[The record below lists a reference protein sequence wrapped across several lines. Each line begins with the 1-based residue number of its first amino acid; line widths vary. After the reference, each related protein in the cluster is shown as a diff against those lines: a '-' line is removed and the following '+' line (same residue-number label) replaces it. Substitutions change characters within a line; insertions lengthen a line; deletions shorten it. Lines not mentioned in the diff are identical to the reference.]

1 MCAWEIST
9 GKSHQLYALFV
20 YWNGVRK
27 RTIMDLKQYLC
38 VDSEKWQA
46 HEKWDVNVTQ
56 IKLSMQPLYWYTVD
70 CCEFPFDRWKPVGVA
85 VGYFFCDWKL
95 LVISS

>member
-38 VDSEKWQA
+38 VDSEK
-46 HEKWDVNVTQ
+46 
-56 IKLSMQPLYWYTVD
+56 
-70 CCEFPFDRWKPVGVA
+70 
-85 VGYFFCDWKL
+85 
-95 LVISS
+95 